1 MRSLAVLPT
10 RILLLL
16 TTCLAAPALA
26 QADHR
31 HHGTHSPYAG
41 LQERAI
47 KSLSAEDV
55 DQLRRGQG
63 WGLAL
68 PAELNGVPGP
78 AHLLELRERIPL
90 APDQVA
96 QIQALFDAMKAAAI
110 PVGER
115 LIAAEAG
122 LEDAFAAG
130 GLDATSLRAHLAEAE
145 AARTELRYIHL
156 SQHLKAAALLSQAQ
170 IERYNALRGYTK
182 SACDEVPAGHDPAR
196 HRAHLG
202 CE

>member
-47 KSLSAEDV
+47 KSLSADDIE
-55 DQLRRGQG
+55 QLRHGRG

-78 AHLLELRERIPL
+78 AHLLELQERIPL
-90 APDQVA
+90 EPDQVA
-96 QIQALFDAMKAAAI
+96 DVLAYLSTL
-110 PVGER
+110 ER
-115 LIAAEAG
+115 
-122 LEDAFAAG
+122 
-130 GLDATSLRAHLAEAE
+130 
-145 AARTELRYIHL
+145 
-156 SQHLKAAALLSQAQ
+156 
-170 IERYNALRGYTK
+170 
-182 SACDEVPAGHDPAR
+182 
-196 HRAHLG
+196 
-202 CE
+202 